1 MPTSR
6 RSFCGA
12 IPITSATI
20 NRPMTGSRA
29 IPPMSERKW
38 RVWPDAGACAF
49 PCAPEDDPRDV
60 PALWAPSL
68 AAMIVII
75 DVASLASD
83 DPPSLDIEGIG
94 DVIADHIADDGRHIV
109 IADRRDRHRIW
120 MRGTTLSDPTAFVL
134 PACAGFATRLAATAR
149 LERRLRRLPRDTG
162 DNAAQPTP
170 FQRQRLVLLL
180 RLIDAASA
188 KATRREMAFT
198 LIYPRPTS
206 LTGAA
211 WKGSNE
217 RRRTLRLLAEA
228 TRMMRGGY
236 RALLQ
241 NWSDDP
247 APRSEGVT

>member
-1 MPTSR
+1 
-6 RSFCGA
+6 
-12 IPITSATI
+12 
-20 NRPMTGSRA
+20 
-29 IPPMSERKW
+29 
-38 RVWPDAGACAF
+38 
-49 PCAPEDDPRDV
+49 
-60 PALWAPSL
+60 
-68 AAMIVII
+68 MIVIV
-75 DVASLASD
+75 DVAPLVSD
-83 DPPSLDIEGIG
+83 DPPLLDIGGIG
-94 DVIADHIADDGRHIV
+94 DVVADHIADDGRHIV
-109 IADRRDRHRIW
+109 IADRRDRHRVW
-120 MRGTTLSDPTAFVL
+120 LRSTMGSDPPAFVL
-134 PACAGFATRLAATAR
+134 PAGGGFATRVAATTR
-149 LERRLRRLPRDTG
+149 LERRLRRLPPNTD

-228 TRMMRGGY
+228 TRMMHGGY

-241 NWSDDP
+241 SGSDDP
-247 APRSEGVT
+247 APRSAGVT